1 MQDMWAQFLGQE
13 ESPDKKITTN
23 SSILAGKSHGQ
34 RSLAGYSPWGHKESD
49 TTNTHIYTPGL
60 QLARLLC
67 PRDFTGRILEQV
79 AISFSRESFQPRDRT
94 HVSCIG
100 RQILYH

>member
-49 TTNTHIYTPGL
+49 TTQ
-60 QLARLLC
+60 QLNNKQQSNITEYDMTNIVGMIFKNKKCAFLFLAKS
-67 PRDFTGRILEQV
+67 DLAFEAYL
-79 AISFSRESFQPRDRT
+79 
-94 HVSCIG
+94 
-100 RQILYH
+100 